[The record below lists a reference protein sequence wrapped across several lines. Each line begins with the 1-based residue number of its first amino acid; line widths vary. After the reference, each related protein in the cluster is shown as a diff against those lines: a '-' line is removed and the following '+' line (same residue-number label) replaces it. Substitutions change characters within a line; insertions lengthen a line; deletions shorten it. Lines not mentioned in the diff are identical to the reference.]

1 MVLSGT
7 IRGLTAKDSSTLVG
21 IIERRLEMRKFTLHE
36 IRLAANEGEGFCR
49 RCGSQGPIEQDPEDR
64 EGRFLPCEACGALG
78 MMPAEGILAVLALVD
93 LEEI

>member
-1 MVLSGT
+1 LRTLSTT
-7 IRGLTAKDSSTLVG
+7 IGSLMTRGAVNSKTWYWN
-21 IIERRLEMRKFTLHE
+21 E

-93 LEEI
+93 LEEV